1 MSQNFYRRIG
11 KRLVDLAIAIPALI
25 VLSPLLAVTAFLV
38 RIRLGSPVLF
48 RQERPGYKGRRFR
61 ICKFRTMTD
70 RYSPNG
76 ELLHDD
82 LRLNSFG
89 KFLRASS
96 LDELPE
102 LWNVIVGEMSLVGP
116 RPLRMEYLQLYSAE
130 QSTRHD
136 VMPGISGWAQ
146 VNGRNSVDWDERLK
160 MDVWYTRNISFRLDL
175 WILWKTISAVFGRQG
190 ISAEGCSTMP
200 GFEGTQ
206 QKIAS

>member
-1 MSQNFYRRIG
+1 MSQNFYYRIG

-25 VLSPLLAVTAFLV
+25 VLSPLLVVTAILV

-48 RQERPGYKGRRFR
+48 RQERPGFKGRRFR

-70 RYSPNG
+70 RYGPDG

-160 MDVWYTRNISFRLDL
+160 MDVWYTRNISLRLDL
-175 WILWKTISAVFGRQG
+175 WILWKTISAVFGRKG
-190 ISAEGCSTMP
+190 ISADGCSTMP
-200 GFEGTQ
+200 SFEGTQ